1 MELERLVNF
10 SDAVIAIAIT
20 LLVVQFSVPAASE
33 DVGEALLD
41 RWPQFL
47 SFILSFFVIGIFWM
61 AHHRIFRYVARMD
74 QGLLWLNLL
83 FLMCIAFLPY
93 PTAVLGEHDRSRASV
108 VFYACAV
115 GVSGVVLAAIWQYVV
130 RFEHLNER
138 ADAKTIRYL
147 THRSLVTPLS
157 FLISIPL
164 AFVSLRLAQALW
176 LAPFVLISF
185 INVRHQRS

>member
-93 PTAVLGEHDRSRASV
+93 PTAAGW
-108 VFYACAV
+108 C
-115 GVSGVVLAAIWQYVV
+115 W
-130 RFEHLNER
+130 
-138 ADAKTIRYL
+138 
-147 THRSLVTPLS
+147 
-157 FLISIPL
+157 
-164 AFVSLRLAQALW
+164 
-176 LAPFVLISF
+176 
-185 INVRHQRS
+185 QRSGSTSCVSNT